1 MRPARVIF
9 VVIIAALVGMQFIDV
24 DRSNPPVTK
33 ELQASTEVKLIL
45 KDACYDCH
53 SNETKWPWY
62 SKVAPISFFVSN
74 HVVEG
79 REHLNFSTWGD
90 MYTPKQNEYKREIW
104 EEIEKGGMPL
114 SNYTWLHPKAKLTIE
129 QRQVIKK
136 WALGEK
142 F

>member
-1 MRPARVIF
+1 V
-9 VVIIAALVGMQFIDV
+9 ALVGIQFIDV

-90 MYTPKQNEYKREIW
+90 MYTPKQNEYKKEIW
-104 EEIEKGGMPL
+104 EEIEKGEMPL
-114 SNYTWLHPKAKLTIE
+114 TNYTWLHPKSKLTIE